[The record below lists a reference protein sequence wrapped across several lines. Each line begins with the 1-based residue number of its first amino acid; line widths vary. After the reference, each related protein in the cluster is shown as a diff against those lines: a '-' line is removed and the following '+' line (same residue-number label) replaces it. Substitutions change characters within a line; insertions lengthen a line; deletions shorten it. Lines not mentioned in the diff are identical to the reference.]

1 MILRFASMV
10 RRWSSAE
17 LSIAGRQIYI
27 IDYDDGL
34 FADGSPVERVLRSFL
49 RTRSGCPLGLED
61 WSPAEKRAALEAV
74 VTGQSRLGG
83 IDVMDILQL
92 RRFVVEIRA
101 AESEEALDDLALRF
115 MRQWHATNHLAYAH
129 LRASASATV
138 L

>member
-1 MILRFASMV
+1 MILRFASMI

-17 LSIAGRQIYI
+17 LSIAGRQIYV
-27 IDYDDGL
+27 IDYDEGL
-34 FADGSPVERVLRSFL
+34 FVDGTPLDRVLRSFL
-49 RTRSGCPLGLED
+49 RTRSGYPLGLED
-61 WSPAEKRAALEAV
+61 WSPAEKKAALEAV

-92 RRFVVEIRA
+92 RRFVVEIRM

-115 MRQWHATNHLAYAH
+115 MRRWHETNHLSYAH